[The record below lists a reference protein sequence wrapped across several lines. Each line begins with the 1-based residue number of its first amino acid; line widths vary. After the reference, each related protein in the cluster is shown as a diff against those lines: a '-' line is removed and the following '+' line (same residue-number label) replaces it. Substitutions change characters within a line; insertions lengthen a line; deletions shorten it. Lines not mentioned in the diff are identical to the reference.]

1 MDMQTYRHTEIEATM
16 DTRHRTKENK
26 TKVIKMS
33 YMDTIPCAKVKHHN
47 FVGTIF

>member
-26 TKVIKMS
+26 TKGIKIC
-33 YMDTIPCAKVKHHN
+33 YMDTIPCAKVKHRN
-47 FVGTIF
+47 FVGIIF